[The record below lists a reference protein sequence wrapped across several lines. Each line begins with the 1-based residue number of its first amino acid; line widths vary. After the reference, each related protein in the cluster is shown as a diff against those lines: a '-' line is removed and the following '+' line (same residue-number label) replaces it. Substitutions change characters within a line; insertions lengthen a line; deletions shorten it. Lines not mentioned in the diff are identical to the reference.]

1 VDQPE
6 LAGLLSISE
15 RELVCASEA
24 WLAAAGL
31 DARPDDQ
38 LAADQERRRRV
49 LDLLGERRTRT
60 GSSRRTRVAL
70 CGAAVPC
77 EVPISDPP
85 LATWTRLYCRD
96 RWCPV
101 CARRRADELKPR
113 LREWLR
119 QRGEAG
125 AALALLTLTRR
136 RRGRETAA
144 HAISEVLAS
153 WKTLTKRAPWR
164 AVVGGLRALEVVAR
178 KAGDR
183 VRHRGVSVKIAST
196 GVHAHVH
203 ALIEIDLEE
212 RIAATAA
219 ALGVDLEGRPGLPP
233 GQALDLAR
241 AQVRA
246 AWWSEL
252 RAAWLRASPGSVL
265 AAQDLR
271 WISARKLAAG
281 DCIEADEIAAY
292 PLDGLGCLLEEVEAR
307 PERRVYAVE
316 VLDALDGR
324 RTLATLGTWRALSL
338 RPVAQLQL
346 RIAPQPLAAIQRRRC
361 ARWQDGELVL
371 GDAADAL
378 LARVAA
384 GPRGGVRELVADL
397 LAPARDRASDARQR

>member
-1 VDQPE
+1 MEQAPLGDFLP
-6 LAGLLSISE
+6 ISE
-15 RELVCASEA
+15 GELVGASEA

-31 DARPDDQ
+31 DARDLEA

-49 LDLLGERRTRT
+49 LDLLGTRRTRT
-60 GSSRRTRVAL
+60 GSSRRSRVAL

-96 RWCPV
+96 RWCPP

-119 QRGEAG
+119 QRGEVG
-125 AALALLTLTRR
+125 ADLALLTLTRR
-136 RRGRETAA
+136 RTGHERATG
-144 HAISEVLAS
+144 AIDHVLAS
-153 WKTLTKRAPWR
+153 WKVLTKRAPWR

-178 KAGDR
+178 KAGDT
-183 VRHRGVSVKIAST
+183 VRHRGVAVRVATT

-203 ALIEIDLEE
+203 ALIEVDLTA
-212 RIAATAA
+212 RIASVARS
-219 ALGVDLEGRPGLPP
+219 LEVDLEGRPGLAPP
-233 GQALDLAR
+233 AAEAEAR
-241 AQVRA
+241 ARVRG
-246 AWWSEL
+246 AWWAEL
-252 RAAWLRASPGSVL
+252 RAAWLRASPGAVA

-281 DCIEADEIAAY
+281 DCLEADEIAAY
-292 PLDGLGCLLEEVEAR
+292 PLDGLGCLLEEVDAR
-307 PERRVYAVE
+307 PERRAYALE

-338 RPVAQLQL
+338 RPVARL
-346 RIAPQPLAAIQRRRC
+346 RLRLCPQPLAAIQRRRC
-361 ARWQDGELVL
+361 ARWQDGETVY
-371 GDAADAL
+371 GDAADEL

-384 GPRGGVRELVADL
+384 GPRGGVRQLVAEL
-397 LAPARDRASDARQR
+397 LAPAIAAARGSGGR

>member
-1 VDQPE
+1 MRSGEQE
-6 LAGLLSISE
+6 SIAEFVALTES
-15 RELVCASEA
+15 ELVAASEI
-24 WLAAAGL
+24 WLRAAGL
-31 DARPDDQ
+31 EARGDDQ
-38 LAADQERRRRV
+38 VAADQERRRRV

-60 GSSRRTRVAL
+60 GSSRRARVAL
-70 CGAAVPC
+70 CGAPVPC

-113 LREWLR
+113 LRDHL
-119 QRGEAG
+119 QHRGEAG
-125 AALALLTLTRR
+125 ADLALLTLTRR
-136 RRGRETAA
+136 RTGGERATG
-144 HAISEVLAS
+144 AIDHVLSA

-164 AVVGGLRALEVVAR
+164 AVVGGLRALEVTAR
-178 KAGDR
+178 KAGDT
-183 VRHRGVSVKIAST
+183 VRHRGISVRVAST

-203 ALIEIDLEE
+203 ALIEVDLRD

-219 ALGVDLEGRPGLPP
+219 ALNVDLEGRPGLPP
-233 GQALDLAR
+233 AVAAAEAR
-241 AQVRA
+241 ARVRG
-246 AWWSEL
+246 AWWGEL
-252 RAAWLRASPGSVL
+252 RAAWLRASPGAVA

-307 PERRVYAVE
+307 PERRAYALE

-324 RTLATLGTWRALSL
+324 RTLAVFGTWRSFSL
-338 RPVAQLQL
+338 RPVAKLTMRL
-346 RIAPQPLAAIQRRRC
+346 APQPLAAIARRRC

-371 GDAADAL
+371 GAAADAL

-384 GPRGGVRELVADL
+384 GPAGGVRQLVAEL
-397 LAPARDRASDARQR
+397 LAPVRSATGAP